1 MMWSPLCRFAKKMP
15 LSARLLASLPP
26 LVNTISSAAQPSSA
40 ATSARALSKADFAG
54 ALAQWPLE
62 GLPNAWSSS
71 GRITAATAGS
81 IGVLA
86 L

>member
-1 MMWSPLCRFAKKMP
+1 MP

-26 LVNTISSAAQPSSA
+26 LVKTISSLLQPSKDGDLA
-40 ATSARALSKADFAG
+40 ARGLKG
-54 ALAQWPLE
+54 GLRLAEAQCPLD
-62 GLPNAWSSS
+62 GLPKWSSRN
-71 GRITAATAGS
+71 GRMAAATAGS